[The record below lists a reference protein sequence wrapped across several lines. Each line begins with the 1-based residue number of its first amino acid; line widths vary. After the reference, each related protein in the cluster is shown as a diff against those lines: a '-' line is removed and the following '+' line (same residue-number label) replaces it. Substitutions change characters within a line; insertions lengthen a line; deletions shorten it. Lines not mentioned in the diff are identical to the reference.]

1 MVWRPARACT
11 PRVMRSPG
19 PSVLAVQLLGM
30 ACCKART
37 TGIEWHMSVS
47 SVKDWRCKNHQ
58 FGGNR
63 QLRKAQLEPS
73 AGLICYLD
81 LNQVDNPVRFFSQ
94 WSATGIS
101 RILDQAVFFQRNL
114 PKWAY
119 VFR

>member
-81 LNQVDNPVRFFSQ
+81 LNQVELRHPENLGITLLCLRDNIDI
-94 WSATGIS
+94 TGAS
-101 RILDQAVFFQRNL
+101 
-114 PKWAY
+114 
-119 VFR
+119 

>member
-81 LNQVDNPVRFFSQ
+81 LNQVDKLTKIGAREKGARVALANIAMIYRGGPS
-94 WSATGIS
+94 T
-101 RILDQAVFFQRNL
+101 
-114 PKWAY
+114 
-119 VFR
+119 

>member
-81 LNQVDNPVRFFSQ
+81 LNQVGKPPVVFFTMVPSLYR
-94 WSATGIS
+94 
-101 RILDQAVFFQRNL
+101 RILFGRG
-114 PKWAY
+114 
-119 VFR
+119 